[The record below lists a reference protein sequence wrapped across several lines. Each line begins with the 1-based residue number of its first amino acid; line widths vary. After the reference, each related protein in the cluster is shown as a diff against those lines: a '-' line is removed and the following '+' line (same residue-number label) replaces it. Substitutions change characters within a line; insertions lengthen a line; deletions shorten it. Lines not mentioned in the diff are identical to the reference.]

1 MSTKTQMEEITP
13 TEVSQRINEG
23 KRDSIID
30 VREHDEIAEG
40 AIPGIHHIPLGEL
53 EDRLSEIDKSKEHI
67 LVCRSSAR
75 SGRAAEFLKSKGYKV
90 KNMAGG
96 MLDWKGE
103 LERK

>member
-1 MSTKTQMEEITP
+1 MSTNTLIEEITP
-13 TEVSQRINEG
+13 TEVSHRINEG

-30 VREHDEIAEG
+30 VREHEEVAEG

-53 EDRLSEIDKSKEHI
+53 EDRLGEIDQNKEHI

-96 MLDWKGE
+96 MLDWKGD
-103 LERK
+103 LDKK